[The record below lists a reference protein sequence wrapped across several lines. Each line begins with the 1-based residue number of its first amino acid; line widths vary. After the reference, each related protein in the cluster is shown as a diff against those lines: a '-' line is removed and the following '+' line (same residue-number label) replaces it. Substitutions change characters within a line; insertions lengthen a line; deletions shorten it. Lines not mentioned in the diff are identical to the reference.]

1 MTDHHHDWLT
11 EQPAAVTLL
20 AAYAERESL
29 LPRRTSRAETAV
41 AVATGP
47 VSEADP
53 SSDAEPA
60 ANEAENADAWI
71 PRLRVIEGV
80 DSALLSPL
88 HGGLIARGLL
98 KCELF
103 GRQHGMRYR
112 LTPDGRR
119 AVDTAASLQT
129 PALSTSVNDAQVA
142 A

>member
-29 LPRRTSRAETAV
+29 LPRRPSRAETAV
-41 AVATGP
+41 APATGP
-47 VSEADP
+47 IGETDPSADP
-53 SSDAEPA
+53 EPA
-60 ANEAENADAWI
+60 ANESENAEAWI
-71 PRLRVIEGV
+71 PRVGAIEGV
-80 DSALLSPL
+80 DTALLSPL

-103 GRQHGMRYR
+103 GRHHGMRYR

-119 AVDTAASLQT
+119 AVDAA
-129 PALSTSVNDAQVA
+129 
-142 A
+142 